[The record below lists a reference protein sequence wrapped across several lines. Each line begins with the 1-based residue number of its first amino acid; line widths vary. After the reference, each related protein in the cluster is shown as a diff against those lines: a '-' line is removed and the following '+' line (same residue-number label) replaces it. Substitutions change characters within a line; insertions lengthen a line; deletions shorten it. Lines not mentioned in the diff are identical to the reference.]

1 MAETRKEMTESEL
14 AGLIDTEFSKA
25 QGRPGGDIASERTEA
40 WLRYTQRPYGD
51 EVEGES
57 AVVTSDVSD
66 VVDGIMPS
74 LLRLFATADNL
85 VDFTAFG
92 PDDEKQAAQE
102 TDYVHHIFFQENPA
116 FLILYVWFFDALVQK
131 NGYVKAY
138 ADDEQNIT
146 QESYEGLSQ
155 EDLSELMEDD
165 DLEPVSQ
172 TEREMEVPGPDGVTP
187 VKQTVY
193 DIVFRRVETYKCIR
207 VVNVRPDEMRI
218 SSECHSLDLNQAR
231 FVGQERDVTRDELLA
246 MGFKKEDVEALATDG
261 DSNTGSTEKT
271 ARYDRSDEQN
281 TAPATIDKSQQPIR
295 LREGFLRVDFDGDGR
310 SELRHVI
317 KANSKILQNEIA
329 DRQPYHPISPKPL
342 PHKHFGQS
350 VADKVMDVQRVT
362 TTLTRQTLTN
372 LYHVNRPGHAVWEAG
387 IGENTIDDLLTT
399 RIGRIARF
407 SRPVAEAY
415 TPMSVPFTA
424 QASFPMLEF
433 YDKAKRDRT
442 GISSDS
448 QGLDANAL
456 KNIQTTVLAQASDI
470 GRMKIEAI
478 ARIFGETGIASL
490 FQHIHELAQ
499 KHQTKEDV
507 VKLRG
512 QWVQVNP
519 SEWRTRRKMTISI
532 GMGVGTREQNLVH
545 LDAIWAKIKDIALA
559 GGMGTI
565 VTPMNVYNAAAEYS
579 KNAGYKNAAL
589 FFTPTDK
596 MPAQTSGDQDQQ
608 TALAQRQQ
616 QLDARQQELDAAKHQ
631 LDAAKV
637 QLSAQEQTLKAQEA
651 QFAMRQQAGE
661 LQLKAKDLERKRKKD
676 VADVMLAVEGLKNQ
690 LTELGLRYSDKRV
703 ASAAAAAPQPETPQV

>member
-1 MAETRKEMTESEL
+1 MAEATTKMTDDEL
-14 AGLIDTEFSKA
+14 AGLLDTEFEKA
-25 QGRPGGDIASERTEA
+25 QGRPGGDIAAERTDA
-40 WLRYTQRPYGD
+40 WLRYNQRPYGD
-51 EVEGES
+51 ETEGES
-57 AVVTSDVSD
+57 AVITSDVAD
-66 VVDGIMPS
+66 AVDGIMPS

-92 PDDEKQAAQE
+92 PDDEEQAAQE

-138 ADDEQNIT
+138 ADDEQRIS
-146 QESYEGLSQ
+146 QESYEGLTD
-155 EDLSELMEDD
+155 EDLAQLMEDD
-165 DLEPVSQ
+165 ELEPV
-172 TEREMEVPGPDGVTP
+172 EREEREIEDPAADGVTM
-187 VKQTVY
+187 VKKTVH
-193 DIVFRRVETYKCIR
+193 DIVFRRVENYKCIR

-218 SSECHSLDLNQAR
+218 SSDCHSLDLNQAR

-246 MGFKKEDVEALATDG
+246 LGFKKEDVAALATDG
-261 DSNTGSTEKT
+261 DNTTGSTEKT

-281 TAPATIDKSQQPIR
+281 TAPATTDKSQQPIR
-295 LREGFLRVDFDGDGR
+295 LREGYVRVDYDRDGR
-310 SELRHVI
+310 AELRHVI
-317 KANSKILQNEIA
+317 KANGKILQNEVA
-329 DRQPYHPISPKPL
+329 DRQCYHPLSPKPL

-350 VADKVMDVQRVT
+350 VAEKVMDIQRVT
-362 TTLTRQTLTN
+362 STLTQQTLTN

-407 SRPVAEAY
+407 ARPVADAY
-415 TPMSVPFTA
+415 APMSVPFTA

-456 KNIQTTVLAQASDI
+456 KNVQTTVLAQASDI

-499 KHQTKEDV
+499 KHQNKEDV

-512 QWVQVNP
+512 KWVNVNP
-519 SEWRTRRKMTISI
+519 SEWRTRRKMTVSI

-545 LDAIWAKIKDIALA
+545 LDAIWGKQKDIVA
-559 GGMGTI
+559 GGGLGTI
-565 VTPMNVYNAAAEYS
+565 VTAKNIFNTAAQYT
-579 KNAGYKNAAL
+579 KNAGFKNPQL
-589 FFTPTDK
+589 FFTEADK
-596 MPAQTSGDQDQQ
+596 IAPPPGANDEQAAIVKQQ
-608 TALAQRQQ
+608 QEIDARRQ
-616 QLDARQQELDAAKHQ
+616 QLDAERQQINGAKLQ
-631 LDAAKV
+631 LDAR
-637 QLSAQEQTLKAQEA
+637 AQMLEVEKARFDMEKQSKELALEA
-651 QFAMRQQAGE
+651 A
-661 LQLKAKDLERKRKKD
+661 DLDRKRKKD
-676 VADVMLAVEGLKNQ
+676 TNDVMLALEGLQNQ
-690 LTELGLRYSDKRV
+690 LTEMAMRYGKTPP
-703 ASAAAAAPQPETPQV
+703 APAQPPAQ